1 MTYYQKLTGTK
12 CYLSPCSLQD
22 AELWTTWLNDPEVT
36 IPLGDEAYELITQTN
51 QENTIKE
58 ITADGNKVFTI
69 VDRETDQP
77 IGRCLLFFINHVDR
91 RAMMGIFI
99 GEKAYWNQGY
109 GTEAT
114 QLLLDYAF
122 NLLNLNR
129 IELGVFSFNQ
139 RGINAYK
146 KAGFKEI
153 GIRRQ
158 FRMIAG
164 KAHDMVLMDMLA
176 EEFLSPFVKP
186 LLTRN
191 FDCL

>member
-1 MTYYQKLTGTK
+1 MTYFQKLAGIK
-12 CYLSPCSLQD
+12 CYLSPCDIND
-22 AELWTTWLNDPEVT
+22 ADQWVRWLNDLEIA
-36 IPLGDEAYELITQTN
+36 IPLGDEAYEMITLMN
-51 QENTIKE
+51 QEKAIKE
-58 ITADGNKVFTI
+58 IAVDGNKVFSI
-69 VDRETDQP
+69 VDIKTNEA
-77 IGRCLLFFINHVDR
+77 IGRCLLFFINPVDR

-99 GEKAYWNQGY
+99 GEKQFWNQGY

-129 IELGVFSFNQ
+129 VELGVLAFNQ

-158 FRMIAG
+158 FRVIGGQAF
-164 KAHDMVLMDMLA
+164 DMLLMDILA
-176 EEFLSPFVKP
+176 DEFKSPFVRP
-186 LLTRN
+186 LLEGI
-191 FDCL
+191 LS

>member
-1 MTYYQKLTGTK
+1 MTYFQKITGTK
-12 CYLSPCSLQD
+12 CYLSPCVTAD
-22 AELWTTWLNDPEVT
+22 AEQWTRWLNDLEVA

-77 IGRCLLFFINHVDR
+77 IGRCLLFFINSVDR

-99 GEKAYWNQGY
+99 GEKQYWNQGY

-129 IELGVFSFNQ
+129 VELGVFAFNQ
-139 RGINAYK
+139 RGIQAYK

-153 GIRRQ
+153 GIRHQ
-158 FRMIAG
+158 FRWIGGQAF
-164 KAHDMVLMDMLA
+164 DMVMMDILA
-176 EEFLSPFVKP
+176 DEFKSPYVKP
-186 LLTRN
+186 ILERILS
-191 FDCL
+191 